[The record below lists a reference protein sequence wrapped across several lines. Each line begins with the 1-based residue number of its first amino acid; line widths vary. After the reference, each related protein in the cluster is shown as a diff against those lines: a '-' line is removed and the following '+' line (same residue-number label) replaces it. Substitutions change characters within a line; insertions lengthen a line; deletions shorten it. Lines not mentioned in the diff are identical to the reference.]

1 MRRARASRHAD
12 IDDEERR
19 MKRIGMLVLCMACG
33 ALQHTTRA
41 QSASEIG
48 HATQAWL
55 TLQASNAAAAPAQP
69 MPGAQA
75 GAAYERYLKSFD
87 TPIPAR
93 YGSSFE
99 DAGRP
104 SLDVNYRDMN

>member
-1 MRRARASRHAD
+1 
-12 IDDEERR
+12 
-19 MKRIGMLVLCMACG
+19 MKLRLIFLV
-33 ALQHTTRA
+33 ALSALPSMTHA

-48 HATQAWL
+48 DATHAWL
-55 TLQASNAAAAPAQP
+55 TLQASNAQAAPAQP
-69 MPGAQA
+69 TPGAQA
-75 GAAYERYLKSFD
+75 GAAYERYMKSFD

>member
-1 MRRARASRHAD
+1 
-12 IDDEERR
+12 
-19 MKRIGMLVLCMACG
+19 MKRIGMLILCMAFG
-33 ALQHTTRA
+33 TLQQTARA
-41 QSASEIG
+41 QTASEIG

-75 GAAYERYLKSFD
+75 SAAYARYLKSFD
-87 TPIPAR
+87 APIPAH
-93 YGSSFE
+93 YGSTFE

>member
-1 MRRARASRHAD
+1 MSS
-12 IDDEERR
+12 
-19 MKRIGMLVLCMACG
+19 KRIRLAMVLAGMLLHS
-33 ALQHTTRA
+33 QTHA
-41 QSASEIG
+41 QGQTQIG
-48 HATQAWL
+48 DAANAWL
-55 TLQASNAAAAPAQP
+55 AMQSGNTAAAPAQP

-75 GAAYERYLKSFD
+75 GAAYERYMKSFD

>member
-1 MRRARASRHAD
+1 MF
-12 IDDEERR
+12 
-19 MKRIGMLVLCMACG
+19 VLCVTFG
-33 ALQHTTRA
+33 AAQQTASA

-55 TLQASNAAAAPAQP
+55 TLQAGNAAAAPAQP

-75 GAAYERYLKSFD
+75 GAAYERYLRSFE

-99 DAGRP
+99 DGGRP